1 MPQYNR
7 RMPNVKRIPKLS
19 VPEDILQKVEA
30 TMLLPQEVTA
40 TRMRYK
46 NLHFHNF
53 SEIIQHPE
61 IRKDIEKNM
70 QIVKETEDYANLF
83 SLLSEKA
90 GADAAD
96 LLTEKLMRLKP
107 GVDDDVLAALSEGY
121 ERGEVYERE
130 DISAKIIS
138 LLESNKLRD
147 MLDFSSLLMLL
158 GRSKSRDVLPV
169 LYSYFVFF
177 RDNYPEEEYYEAP
190 LFAMY
195 DIVRPEA

>member
-19 VPEDILQKVEA
+19 VPEDILRKVEA

-107 GVDDDVLAALSEGY
+107 GVDDDVLAALSE
-121 ERGEVYERE
+121 VYERE

-138 LLESNKLRD
+138 LLESNKVRD